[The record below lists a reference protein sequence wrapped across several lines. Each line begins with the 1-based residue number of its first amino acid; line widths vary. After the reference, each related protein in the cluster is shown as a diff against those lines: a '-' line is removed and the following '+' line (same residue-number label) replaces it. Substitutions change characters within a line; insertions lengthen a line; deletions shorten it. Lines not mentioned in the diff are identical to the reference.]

1 MKASARESQIL
12 DLLQFGLTN
21 KEIGQNLDI
30 SPNTVRDR
38 ISVMLLRY
46 GLQTRAAL
54 AALYTQKSD
63 TRQAI
68 TTGER
73 RTSGERRGK
82 AATDP
87 LHL

>member
-12 DLLQFGLTN
+12 DLLQRGLTN

-30 SPNTVRDR
+30 SPHTVRDR

-54 AALYTQKSD
+54 AALHTQKSAP
-63 TRQAI
+63 RQAI
-68 TTGER
+68 PASER
-73 RTSGERRGK
+73 RARGGRRTQTE
-82 AATDP
+82 TDP